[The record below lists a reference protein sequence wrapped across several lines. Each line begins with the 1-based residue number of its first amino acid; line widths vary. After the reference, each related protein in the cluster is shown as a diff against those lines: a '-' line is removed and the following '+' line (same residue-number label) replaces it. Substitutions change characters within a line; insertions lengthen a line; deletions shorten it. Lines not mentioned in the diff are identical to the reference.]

1 MDKKFSGKV
10 ALITGA
16 AAGLG
21 YAVAVTFAE
30 MGADLILL
38 DMNGEG
44 LKAVKADCERLGV
57 KAKTGVCDI
66 SNEAE
71 VCSTV
76 EAAEKEFG
84 KIDFLINNAAVWRSY
99 SLFVE
104 STTELWK
111 QYFDINVFGTGYVT
125 RAVLRGMIERGYGKI
140 VNVSSVAGHYGNEGM
155 APYSATKGA
164 VIAMTAALSKEVV
177 NQGINVNCVSPGT
190 VSPVPDGDIDFYND
204 AKLCRLGRTGTGRE
218 NAALIAFLCT
228 DEARYIVGQNILI
241 DGGRKMI

>member
-71 VCSTV
+71 VCYTV

-84 KIDFLINNAAVWRSY
+84 KIDFLINNAAVWRNY

-111 QYFDINVFGTGYVT
+111 KYFDIEVCRKYQKILDMLIKEHCLDPSYTGEMYAEKV
-125 RAVLRGMIERGYGKI
+125 
-140 VNVSSVAGHYGNEGM
+140 
-155 APYSATKGA
+155 
-164 VIAMTAALSKEVV
+164 KEFL
-177 NQGINVNCVSPGT
+177 NQE
-190 VSPVPDGDIDFYND
+190 
-204 AKLCRLGRTGTGRE
+204 L
-218 NAALIAFLCT
+218 
-228 DEARYIVGQNILI
+228 
-241 DGGRKMI
+241 